1 MIRDWWKDKDT
12 GYVIK
17 TWYKD
22 GENSVGY
29 SNTLDEA
36 MQMIEEM
43 KNDYPAP
50 VERAIVRKCTEE
62 VVYKFINNAQDE
74 SCATKQDTKVGF
86 YIWHYKV
93 TLLFDRDFK
102 MWEDS
107 DTMDDALEF
116 VRKHTKVEASP
127 GNTGFYTLQD
137 VRIEKIM
144 AVDYVAI
151 RKEGE

>member
-12 GYVIK
+12 GYVVK

-22 GENSVGY
+22 GENSVGH

-36 MQMIEEM
+36 MQMIEGM

-74 SCATKQDTKVGF
+74 SCATKHVENVGF
-86 YIWHYKV
+86 YILHYKV

-116 VRKHTKVEASP
+116 VRKHTKVDASP

-151 RKEGE
+151 RKEEE